1 MPLARL
7 LRCAVLPVVVW
18 LSAGATSAAD
28 APRVPTVVAF
38 GDSTT
43 APRGPLVVYAHLL
56 AAELPAAGQPVRVI
70 NAGVGGNTTDMAR
83 ARFEHDVL
91 QAHPA
96 VVIIQFGINDG
107 VVRVW
112 EKPPPTRSRV
122 SLERYGEN
130 LRYFV
135 RTLRAQGARAILMS
149 PNPLRWTPELVQLY
163 GRPPYN
169 PVEPD
174 GFNLHLARYAALAG
188 QVAAE
193 EHVPF
198 VDVYGQFQAR
208 GGEGGRGIDAL
219 LLDGMHPNAAGHR
232 LIADWLRPLVLSAV
246 RD

>member
-1 MPLARL
+1 MLRRAVILLLLAGGTAAL
-7 LRCAVLPVVVW
+7 A
-18 LSAGATSAAD
+18 AT
-28 APRVPTVVAF
+28 APRVPTLVAF

-43 APRGPLVVYAHLL
+43 ATRGPLAVYAQLL
-56 AAELPAAGQPVRVI
+56 ARELPAAGQPIRVI

-83 ARFEHDVL
+83 ARFESDVL
-91 QAHPA
+91 KVRPD
-96 VVIIQFGINDG
+96 VVVIQFGINDG

-112 EKPPPTRSRV
+112 EKPPPTKSRV

-130 LRYFV
+130 LRHFV
-135 RTLRAQGARAILMS
+135 RTLRAQGARPILMS
-149 PNPLRWTPELVQLY
+149 PNPLRWTPELVRLY
-163 GRPPYN
+163 GRPPYH
-169 PVEPD
+169 PEEPD
-174 GFNLHLARYAALAG
+174 GFNLHLARYAALVG

-198 VDVYGQFQAR
+198 VDVYGRFQSL

-232 LIADWLRPLVLSAV
+232 LIADWLQPLVLSAV